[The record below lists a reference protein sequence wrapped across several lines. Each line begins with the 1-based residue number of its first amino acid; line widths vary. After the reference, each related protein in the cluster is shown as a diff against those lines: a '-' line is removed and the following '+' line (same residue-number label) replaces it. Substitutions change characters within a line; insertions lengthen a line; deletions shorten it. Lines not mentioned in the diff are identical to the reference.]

1 VYKPATPYRT
11 QNWTLTK
18 PSASGRNGIVVSQ
31 SREAAEAG
39 AAILEQGGN
48 AADAAVATCF
58 ALAAVEP
65 WNSGLGGIGFAVV
78 LKAGESRAQ
87 VVDFGPVAPRRAD
100 PADYP
105 LTGEMK
111 KDLFTWPEVA
121 GDRNIHGPLSFVTP
135 SSVAGYARL
144 KEAFGSKLPLAD
156 LLAPAIALAKRG
168 LPADWYTTLKIAS
181 SASVLRL
188 YAESARI
195 YLPGGLP
202 PVPPYQ
208 GSPGF
213 MVLGEL
219 PATLERLAQAG
230 LDDFYR
236 GDIARRIAADIA
248 AAGGV
253 VDAEDLANCRAELRE
268 APTIAWR
275 DSHLIHTAGGLTAAP
290 TLARVVAGM
299 ADAPVDAAGPS
310 AAWFAEL
317 SRVMRQ
323 AYRERLA
330 GLGAAAAAKEPGDTC
345 TTHLTVVDRE
355 GNLVAVTTT
364 LLSSMGSRVVLP
376 TTGVLMNNGVTTT
389 GRSATC
395 CRSWSRR
402 RMAAGRA
409 SPPAP
414 PAGGASSPASTRPW
428 PGSSISPWTRNGP
441 RTSRASTSPAPIRPV
456 PTSACRP
463 RPSPRWK
470 PPGRP
475 CSRSMRCCR
484 STMPAPTS
492 SASTATAPRD
502 PATPPR
508 PGRPRSRR
516 SADPGRTDPCRKGGL
531 RGRPFPFRRRVQAR
545 FSPQG

>member
-1 VYKPATPYRT
+1 MYTPATPYRS
-11 QNWTLTK
+11 QNWNLTK
-18 PSASGRNGIVVSQ
+18 PSAGGRHGIVVSQ

-39 AAILEQGGN
+39 VAILEQGGN

-78 LKAGESRAQ
+78 LKASETRAQ

-111 KDLFTWPEVA
+111 KDLFTWPEVV

-195 YLPGGLP
+195 YLPEGLP

-219 PATLERLAQAG
+219 PATLEWLARAG

-236 GDIARRIAADIA
+236 GDIARQIAADIA

-253 VDAEDLANCRAELRE
+253 VDAEDLANCRAELRA

-290 TLARVVAGM
+290 TLERVVAGM
-299 ADAPVDAAGPS
+299 ADAPLDGDGPS
-310 AAWFAEL
+310 AAWFAKL

-323 AYRERLA
+323 AYRDRLA
-330 GLGAAAAAKEPGDTC
+330 GLGASAAAREPGDTC

-376 TTGVLMNNGVTTT
+376 ATGVLMNNGMM
-389 GRSATC
+389 
-395 CRSWSRR
+395 WF
-402 RMAAGRA
+402 
-409 SPPAP
+409 
-414 PAGGASSPASTRPW
+414 
-428 PGSSISPWTRNGP
+428 
-441 RTSRASTSPAPIRPV
+441 
-456 PTSACRP
+456 
-463 RPSPRWK
+463 
-470 PPGRP
+470 
-475 CSRSMRCCR
+475 
-484 STMPAPTS
+484 
-492 SASTATAPRD
+492 D
-502 PATPPR
+502 PR
-508 PGRPRSRR
+508 PGSANAIAPGARPLCNMLPVVVTPQDGGWPRLAAGSSGGRR
-516 SADPGRTDPCRKGGL
+516 ILASIYQTLAWQLDFGMDTERTAHQPRIDVSGPDSTNADLRLPAGTIAALEADGPTTRVEHGVLPINFACPNFIRADRDGAEGSSDAASPWSAAVAAKR
-531 RGRPFPFRRRVQAR
+531 
-545 FSPQG
+545 

>member
-1 VYKPATPYRT
+1 MYKPATPYRT

-87 VVDFGPVAPRRAD
+87 VVDFGPVAPRRAN

-236 GDIARRIAADIA
+236 GDIARRIVADIA

-290 TLARVVAGM
+290 TLERVVAGM

-310 AAWFAEL
+310 AGWFAAL

-323 AYRERLA
+323 AYRERLD

-355 GNLVAVTTT
+355 GNLVSVTTT

-376 TTGVLMNNGVTTT
+376 ATGVLMNNGMM
-389 GRSATC
+389 
-395 CRSWSRR
+395 WF
-402 RMAAGRA
+402 
-409 SPPAP
+409 
-414 PAGGASSPASTRPW
+414 
-428 PGSSISPWTRNGP
+428 
-441 RTSRASTSPAPIRPV
+441 
-456 PTSACRP
+456 
-463 RPSPRWK
+463 
-470 PPGRP
+470 
-475 CSRSMRCCR
+475 
-484 STMPAPTS
+484 
-492 SASTATAPRD
+492 D
-502 PATPPR
+502 PR
-508 PGRPRSRR
+508 PGSANAIAPGARPLCNMLPVVVTPKDGGWPRLAAGSSGGRR
-516 SADPGRTDPCRKGGL
+516 ILASVYQTLAWQLDFAMDTERTAHQPRIDVSGPDSTSADQRLPAAIIAALEAAGPTLLAEHAVLPINYACPNFIRVGRDGAEGSSD
-531 RGRPFPFRRRVQAR
+531 AA
-545 FSPQG
+545 SPWSAAVAAQR